1 MEVNVTYETQHLWTT
16 WFAVYLYLGGLG
28 AATMTITFL
37 TDMYLKSHKTL
48 AIWGALTGLI
58 MVGGGSALLFI
69 HLANHAAVVHVL
81 NPLAIFFKP
90 DAWIAWGTQFISWM
104 MIASLLYVLPYMI
117 ESPIIANLPFISS
130 VLKTR
135 VVCGLGSMAG
145 SGNIHKILGIFSA
158 TSGLGVAVYTGLL
171 LQSFPAVA
179 LWNNPGV
186 PILFTVSA
194 FSTACALLILVMH
207 IFMGR
212 DEKDTL
218 LRGLYERADLLLLAT
233 ELLVVF
239 LFYMYLTRGSIS
251 ARVSAELLFHDLGWL
266 LGFIGLGLVTP
277 FLLELR
283 SVLSL
288 GHGQGQTH
296 LPTVAAAVFVLI
308 GGFLLRDYFMAAGI
322 YVYPT

>member
-16 WFAVYLYLGGLG
+16 WFAIYLYLGGLG

-37 TDMYLKSHKTL
+37 TDIYLKSHKTL
-48 AIWGALTGLI
+48 AIWGAFTGLI
-58 MVGGGSALLFI
+58 MVGGGSGLLFI
-69 HLANHAAVVHVL
+69 HLANHTAVVHVL

-104 MIASLLYVLPYMI
+104 LIASLLYILPYI
-117 ESPIIANLPFISS
+117 IGSPSLLRLPFISS

-135 VVCGLGSMAG
+135 IVYGLGNIAG
-145 SGNIHKILGIFSA
+145 SGNVHKILGIFA
-158 TSGLGVAVYTGLL
+158 AISGLGVAVYTGLL

-194 FSTACALLILVMH
+194 FSTACALLILIMH
-207 IFMGR
+207 IFMGH
-212 DEKDTL
+212 DEKDTV
-218 LRGLYERADLLLLAT
+218 LRSLYERADVLLLAT
-233 ELLVVF
+233 ELLVIF
-239 LFYMYLTRGSIS
+239 LFYMYLTRGSLS
-251 ARVSAELLFHDLGWL
+251 ARVSADLLFHDLGWL
-266 LGFIGLGLVTP
+266 LGFIGLGLVAP

-283 SVLSL
+283 SVLSR
-288 GHGQGQTH
+288 GQGQNH
-296 LPTVAAAVFVLI
+296 LPTVAAAVLVLI

>member
-28 AATMTITFL
+28 AATMTVTFL
-37 TDMYLKSHKTL
+37 TDMYLKSHKSL
-48 AIWGALTGLI
+48 AIWGAFSGLI
-58 MVGGGSALLFI
+58 TVGGGSALLFI

-81 NPLAIFFKP
+81 NPLAIFIKP

-104 MIASLLYVLPYMI
+104 MIAGTLYILPYVI
-117 ESPIIANLPFISS
+117 ESPFFSRLPLIAYI
-130 VLKTR
+130 LKTKVVYRLGRITNYGR
-135 VVCGLGSMAG
+135 V
-145 SGNIHKILGIFSA
+145 HQILGLVASL
-158 TSGLGVAVYTGLL
+158 SGLGVAVYTGLL

-194 FSTACALLILVMH
+194 FSTACALLVLIIHV
-207 IFMGR
+207 FMGR
-212 DEKDTL
+212 DERDAL
-218 LRGLYERADLLLLAT
+218 LRRLYERADLVLLSI
-233 ELLVVF
+233 ELLVLF

-251 ARVSAELLFHDLGWL
+251 ARVSADLLFHDGGWL

-277 FLLELR
+277 FFLELR
-283 SVLSL
+283 SVFSR
-288 GHGQGQTH
+288 GQRHNH
-296 LPTVAAAVFVLI
+296 LPTVAAAIFVLI